1 MGGVPPQPAM
11 GGETPPLLERG
22 CYFFLA
28 LPPEELRE
36 PEDEPRDADPE
47 PRETEPREEL
57 LEPEDEEPTRAEL
70 RPDDELP
77 ERTDDELPDLP
88 CVEDGRE

>member
-1 MGGVPPQPAM
+1 
-11 GGETPPLLERG
+11 LERG

-47 PRETEPREEL
+47 LREEEPRETEPRDPPL
-57 LEPEDEEPTRAEL
+57 DRPEDEEPTRAEP
-70 RPDDELP
+70 RADEELP
-77 ERTDDELPDLP
+77 VRTDGLPNVP
-88 CVEDGRE
+88 RIEDGRE

>member
-1 MGGVPPQPAM
+1 MRR
-11 GGETPPLLERG
+11 ETPPLLERG
-22 CYFFLA
+22 FYFFLA
-28 LPPEELRE
+28 LPPEALRE

-70 RPDDELP
+70 RPDDDLP
-77 ERTDDELPDLP
+77 ERTDGLPNVP
-88 CVEDGRE
+88 RNEDGRE

>member
-1 MGGVPPQPAM
+1 
-11 GGETPPLLERG
+11 LERG

-47 PRETEPREEL
+47 LREEEPRDPPL
-57 LEPEDEEPTRAEL
+57 DRPEDEEPTRAEL
-70 RPDDELP
+70 RPDEELP
-77 ERTDDELPDLP
+77 VRTDGLPNVP
-88 CVEDGRE
+88 RIEDGRE